1 MNDTATPLLVL
12 TDSDRR
18 DPLLK
23 NALTANDLF
32 GDMLKRPVDE
42 HGKLIPMPDVSLHP
56 TRGVCR
62 VCRRQMPRNYI
73 AFCGGWTAL
82 RECDNCAQTARIAA
96 QQTARKAEA
105 RERTEPA
112 HSWEQEE
119 AA

>member
-42 HGKLIPMPDVSLHP
+42 QGNPVPMPDVSRHP
-56 TRGVCR
+56 TKGVCR

-82 RECDNCAQTARIAA
+82 RECDACAQTARMAT

-105 RERTEPA
+105 RERTAAQPWDED
-112 HSWEQEE
+112 E

>member
-1 MNDTATPLLVL
+1 MNDTTTPLLVL

-32 GDMLKRPVDE
+32 CDMLKSPTDE
-42 HGKLIPMPDVSLHP
+42 QGKPIPMPDVSRHP
-56 TRGVCR
+56 TNGVCR
-62 VCRRQMPRNYI
+62 VCRRHMPRSYI

-82 RECDNCAQTARIAA
+82 RECDSCAQTARMAT
-96 QQTARKAEA
+96 QRPARKAEA
-105 RERTEPA
+105 RERTSAQPWDE
-112 HSWEQEE
+112 EE